1 MNKEEK
7 EPRKKSAVNA
17 YRQRD
22 TILTLTNIPPKSTKP
37 ETINI
42 HKRFIRLKK
51 KWMDKTWGKRTF
63 KNAIEFILCKL
74 SPAGHGDWF

>member
-1 MNKEEK
+1 MGQSEQR
-7 EPRKKSAVNA
+7 RKGTKKISAVNA

-42 HKRFIRLKK
+42 HKRFIR
-51 KWMDKTWGKRTF
+51 
-63 KNAIEFILCKL
+63 
-74 SPAGHGDWF
+74 